1 LFAQP
6 FLFGAMIE
14 NETGEMV
21 TTVLKSDEEILKAYQ
36 DHFPQL
42 KQDTVRRALAE
53 WHRVSKS

>member
-1 LFAQP
+1 
-6 FLFGAMIE
+6 MIE
-14 NETGEMV
+14 KEAGEMV

-53 WHRVSKS
+53 WHRLSKT